1 MNAFP
6 GSERLPEIRRGKFW
20 KTILTASKFFVK
32 FVLVN
37 DSFRKDVERLISL
50 YEQQKARG
58 DSLASEVSDLQA
70 KLTQYKQQNTDLT
83 KEVNRL
89 KLASALAD
97 GTDRTASKEGID
109 KLIREIDKCIKLI
122 G

>member
-1 MNAFP
+1 M
-6 GSERLPEIRRGKFW
+6 
-20 KTILTASKFFVK
+20 TASKFFVK

-37 DSFRKDVERLISL
+37 DSLRKDVERLVSL

-58 DSLASEVSDLQA
+58 DALALEVSDLQA

-97 GTDRTASKEGID
+97 GTDRTASREGID

>member
-1 MNAFP
+1 MKYP
-6 GSERLPEIRRGKFW
+6 GKLRTADFEKRIWR
-20 KTILTASKFFVK
+20 ASKFFVK

-37 DSFRKDVERLISL
+37 DSLRKDIERLVSL

-58 DSLASEVSDLQA
+58 DALALEVSGLQA

-83 KEVNRL
+83 EEVNKL
-89 KLASALAD
+89 KLASALVG
-97 GTDRTASKEGID
+97 GTDRTASREGID